1 MNHLN
6 RNTISSLSYKSM
18 HLKPHPELHVCV
30 KPGLTLH
37 SHLGMLG
44 RRQLAAI
51 LQNRRFRFHFFPWL
65 LKRGA
70 VLARFLRDSS
80 CCNHGKLDQVKLV
93 AQKKL
98 PLFFFFFLW
107 ATSFMRCELPVFFLG
122 GDSTPDTVVI
132 SMQMQIQP
140 NFI

>member
-1 MNHLN
+1 MVVDCICVNHLN

-98 PLFFFFFLW
+98 PLFFFFFFYGLL
-107 ATSFMRCELPVFFLG
+107 ASCDVNCQFFFFG
-122 GDSTPDTVVI
+122 GGGGIPPPI
-132 SMQMQIQP
+132 RL
-140 NFI
+140 